1 MSTACATSRRERV
14 DRVGALASTV
24 CAVHCAVC
32 ALLPVAF
39 GALGLGFLL
48 GHEAEWVFTL
58 VAIVFATAALTAG
71 WRRHRSRGVALLLLV
86 GIAGLLVSRGV
97 EQAGDA
103 HADGGHEHAHALDH
117 DDGEAGHLVGTI
129 VGVVAGLSLVA
140 GHLLSLRATR
150 RCTEVQGYPNEAA
163 RGRPTASATLSSP

>member
-1 MSTACATSRRERV
+1 MSAASVSSRGERV

-24 CAVHCAVC
+24 CALHCAVC

-58 VAIVFATAALTAG
+58 IAIVFATAALTAG

-97 EQAGDA
+97 EEAGES
-103 HADGGHEHAHALDH
+103 HADGGHGHANALDH
-117 DDGEAGHLVGTI
+117 DHDHDQADGGAGHLVGTV
-129 VGVVAGLSLVA
+129 VGVVAGLSLLA
-140 GHLLSLRATR
+140 GHLLSLRAIR
-150 RCTEVQGYPNEAA
+150 RCTEGCCPS
-163 RGRPTASATLSSP
+163 TSTLASSA